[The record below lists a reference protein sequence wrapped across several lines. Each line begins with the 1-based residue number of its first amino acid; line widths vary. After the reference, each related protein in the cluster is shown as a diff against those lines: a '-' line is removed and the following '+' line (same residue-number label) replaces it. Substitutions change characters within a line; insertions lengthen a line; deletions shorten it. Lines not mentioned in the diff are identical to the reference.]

1 MTISTYIVGN
11 SSTFLTGAVVSV
23 RFSVCFVVFCVVV
36 GTATAAFAL
45 GTLLL
50 LSTVFSAFNSEAVM
64 FSFWASNGWLVSTDS
79 IVTKLNTRAVCSRVD
94 R

>member
-23 RFSVCFVVFCVVV
+23 RFSVCFVVFCVV
-36 GTATAAFAL
+36 ATAAFAL

-64 FSFWASNGWLVSTDS
+64 FSFWASNGWLVSTE
-79 IVTKLNTRAVCSRVD
+79 
-94 R
+94 